1 MEIINLRIDEP
12 VEKIEE
18 GVVVA
23 LGFFD
28 GIHLAHMELINK
40 VLEVGQNE
48 KVKTGLV
55 TFHPHP
61 AFILNKSDITTFLTP
76 LEVKANILAEIDL
89 DYLFIVH
96 FDHETA
102 MLDHKSFVE
111 KFLLPLNVQTVVA
124 GYDNRYGLGGKGSV
138 ETIDADSDGLIKPIK
153 IDEKTYKGQKIG
165 STLIR
170 RLLESGEVE
179 EVANLLG
186 RNYSIDGFVTHG
198 RGRGKT
204 IGLPTANVAPKYPY
218 KVPKNGVYVVK
229 VFHENEDLFGICNI
243 GHNPTF
249 NYNINQTIEVN
260 IFDFAEDIYGDYLRV
275 EFIKRVRDEVK
286 FDGIEALLSQIE
298 KDKKLA
304 REIIKK

>member
-12 VEKIEE
+12 IEKIEE

-40 VLEVGQNE
+40 VIEIGKQTE
-48 KVKTGLV
+48 HKTGLV

-76 LEVKANILAEIDL
+76 LEVKANILNEINL
-89 DYLFIVH
+89 DYLFIVE

-102 MLDHKSFVE
+102 MLEHKDFIQTY
-111 KFLLPLNVQTVVA
+111 LLPLNVTSVVA
-124 GYDNRYGLGGKGSV
+124 GYDNRYGFGGEGTINTIAEDSNNTIIPV
-138 ETIDADSDGLIKPIK
+138 EV
-153 IDEKTYKGQKIG
+153 EERTYKGQKIG

-170 RLLESGEVE
+170 KLLELGDVSEVTE
-179 EVANLLG
+179 LLG
-186 RNYSIDGFVTHG
+186 RPYSIDGFITHG

-204 IGLPTANVAPKYPY
+204 IGLPTANLATKYPY
-218 KVPKNGVYVVK
+218 KIPKNGVYVVK
-229 VFHENEDLFGICNI
+229 VYHENSEMYGMCNI

-249 NYNINQTIEVN
+249 NYNVNQSIEVN
-260 IFDFAEDIYGDYLRV
+260 IFDFAEDIYGDYMRI
-275 EFIKRVRDEVK
+275 EFIERVRDEVK
-286 FDGIEALLSQIE
+286 FDGIESLLEQID

-304 REIIKK
+304 RKIISK